1 MAATS
6 GANIF
11 LNKSIAVVRLLQ
23 VAASACRAVG
33 TALVACIGVLA
44 LCKIKSCEMKIKIF
58 VHLMRL
64 GAEFY
69 KSLFIFVKCFSLRFN
84 FHCRKYPKETTLI
97 TAKTHIS

>member
-1 MAATS
+1 
-6 GANIF
+6 
-11 LNKSIAVVRLLQ
+11 
-23 VAASACRAVG
+23 
-33 TALVACIGVLA
+33 
-44 LCKIKSCEMKIKIF
+44 
-58 VHLMRL
+58 MRL